1 MNLKIEGVWCK
12 TRTEFEKLAKSGD
25 YDLTISYYD
34 IVNRL
39 VKSDPY
45 SEEPSDIIVSLYIRK
60 LIQKLI
66 QDNLASEEEET
77 NPKLLYMFKELDSSA
92 VLNFKYFIGDL
103 IPDGAPVDMD
113 LIIINRCDYPKRGVL
128 SKFDNVRFI
137 DHD

>member
-1 MNLKIEGVWCK
+1 MTLEIEGVWCK

-25 YDLTISYYD
+25 YDLTISYFD

-45 SEEPSDIIVSLYIRK
+45 SKEPSDVIVSLYIRK

-66 QDNLASEEEET
+66 TDREGEA
-77 NPKLLYMFKELDSSA
+77 KLLYMFKNLDGPA
-92 VLNFKYFIGDL
+92 VLNFKQFIADLTGDPFNL
-103 IPDGAPVDMD
+103 D

-128 SKFDNVRFI
+128 SKFDNVTFI
-137 DHD
+137 DHDQT

>member
-1 MNLKIEGVWCK
+1 MTLKIEGVWCK

-25 YDLTISYYD
+25 YDLTISYFD

-45 SEEPSDIIVSLYIRK
+45 SEEPSDVIVSLYIRK

-66 QDNLASEEEET
+66 TDKVEGESTEA
-77 NPKLLYMFKELDSSA
+77 KLLYMFKNLDSNA
-92 VLNFKYFIGDL
+92 VLNFKHFIADL
-103 IPDGAPVDMD
+103 TGEPYDMD

>member
-1 MNLKIEGVWCK
+1 MTLKIEGVWCK

-25 YDLTISYYD
+25 YDLTISYFD

-45 SEEPSDIIVSLYIRK
+45 SEEPSDVIVSLYIRK

-66 QDNLASEEEET
+66 NDKIEGENTEA
-77 NPKLLYMFKELDSSA
+77 KLLYMFKNLDSNA
-92 VLNFKYFIGDL
+92 VLNFKHFIADLTGD
-103 IPDGAPVDMD
+103 PYDMD

>member
-1 MNLKIEGVWCK
+1 MTLQIEGVWCK
-12 TRTEFEKLAKSGD
+12 TRTEFEKLAKSGN
-25 YDLTISYYD
+25 YDLTISYFD

-45 SEEPSDIIVSLYIRK
+45 SEEPSDVIVSLYIRK
-60 LIQKLI
+60 LIKKLI
-66 QDNLASEEEET
+66 TDNVEKENENA
-77 NPKLLYMFKELDSSA
+77 KLLYMFKNLDGSA
-92 VLNFKYFIGDL
+92 ILNFKDFISDL
-103 IPDGAPVDMD
+103 TGEPFDID

>member
-1 MNLKIEGVWCK
+1 MTLQIEGVWCK

-25 YDLTISYYD
+25 YDLTISYFD

-45 SEEPSDIIVSLYIRK
+45 SEEPSDVIVSLYIRK
-60 LIQKLI
+60 LIKKLI
-66 QDNLASEEEET
+66 TDNVEKENENA
-77 NPKLLYMFKELDSSA
+77 KLLYMFKNLDGSA
-92 VLNFKYFIGDL
+92 ILNFKDFISDL
-103 IPDGAPVDMD
+103 TGEPFDID
-113 LIIINRCDYPKRGVL
+113 LIIINRCDYPKSGVL

>member
-1 MNLKIEGVWCK
+1 MTLQIEGVWCK
-12 TRTEFEKLAKSGD
+12 TRTEFERLAKSGN
-25 YDLTISYYD
+25 YDLTISYFD

-39 VKSDPY
+39 IKSDPY

-60 LIQKLI
+60 LIQKLVNDRI
-66 QDNLASEEEET
+66 DSEAADA
-77 NPKLLYMFKELDSSA
+77 KLLYMFKDLNSDA
-92 VLNFKYFIGDL
+92 ILNFKNFIKD
-103 IPDGAPVDMD
+103 ITPVESPLSMD

>member
-1 MNLKIEGVWCK
+1 MTLKIEGVWCK

-25 YDLTISYYD
+25 YDLTISYFD

-45 SEEPSDIIVSLYIRK
+45 SEEPSDVIVSLYIRK

-66 QDNLASEEEET
+66 NDKLEGENNDA
-77 NPKLLYMFKELDSSA
+77 KLLYMFKNLDSNA
-92 VLNFKYFIGDL
+92 VLNVKHFIADL
-103 IPDGAPVDMD
+103 TGELYDMD

>member
-1 MNLKIEGVWCK
+1 MTLQIEGVWCK

-25 YDLTISYYD
+25 YDLTISYFD

-45 SEEPSDIIVSLYIRK
+45 SEEPSDVIVSLYIRK
-60 LIQKLI
+60 LIKKLI
-66 QDNLASEEEET
+66 NDNIEKENENA
-77 NPKLLYMFKELDSSA
+77 KLLYMFKNLDGPA
-92 VLNFKYFIGDL
+92 VLNFKDFIGDL
-103 IPDGAPVDMD
+103 TGEPFDID

>member
-1 MNLKIEGVWCK
+1 MTLKIEGVWCK

-25 YDLTISYYD
+25 YDLTISYFD

-45 SEEPSDIIVSLYIRK
+45 SEEPSDVIVSLYIRK

-66 QDNLASEEEET
+66 TDKVEGENAEA
-77 NPKLLYMFKELDSSA
+77 KLLYMFKNLDSNA
-92 VLNFKYFIGDL
+92 VLNFKHFIADL
-103 IPDGAPVDMD
+103 TGEPYDMD

>member
-1 MNLKIEGVWCK
+1 MTLKIEGVWCK

-25 YDLTISYYD
+25 YDLTISYFD

-45 SEEPSDIIVSLYIRK
+45 SEEPSDVIVSLYIRK

-66 QDNLASEEEET
+66 QDNVDSESEEA
-77 NPKLLYMFKELDSSA
+77 KLLYMFKNLDSAA
-92 VLNFKYFIGDL
+92 VLNFKEFIADL
-103 IPDGAPVDMD
+103 TMEPYDMD

>member
-1 MNLKIEGVWCK
+1 MTLQIEGVWCK

-25 YDLTISYYD
+25 YDLTISYFD

-45 SEEPSDIIVSLYIRK
+45 SEEPSDVIVSLYIRK
-60 LIQKLI
+60 LIKKLI
-66 QDNLASEEEET
+66 NDNIEKENENA
-77 NPKLLYMFKELDSSA
+77 KLLYMFKNLDGSA
-92 VLNFKYFIGDL
+92 VLNFKDFIGDL
-103 IPDGAPVDMD
+103 TGEPFDID

>member
-1 MNLKIEGVWCK
+1 MTLKIEGVWCK

-25 YDLTISYYD
+25 YDLTISYFD

-45 SEEPSDIIVSLYIRK
+45 SEEPSDVIVSLYIRK

-66 QDNLASEEEET
+66 TDKVEGESAEA
-77 NPKLLYMFKELDSSA
+77 KLLYMFKNLDSNA
-92 VLNFKYFIGDL
+92 VLNFKHFIADL
-103 IPDGAPVDMD
+103 TGEPYDMD

>member
-1 MNLKIEGVWCK
+1 MTLKIEGVWCK

-25 YDLTISYYD
+25 YDLTISYFD

-66 QDNLASEEEET
+66 EDHVEADSEAA
-77 NPKLLYMFKELDSSA
+77 KILYMFKSLDGTT
-92 VLNFKYFIGDL
+92 VLNFKEFIQDL
-103 IPDGAPVDMD
+103 IPIGSPYDID
-113 LIIINRCDYPKRGVL
+113 LIIINRCDYPKKGVL

>member
-1 MNLKIEGVWCK
+1 MTLKIEGVWCK

-25 YDLTISYYD
+25 YDLTISYFD

-45 SEEPSDIIVSLYIRK
+45 SEEPSDVIVSLYIRK

-66 QDNLASEEEET
+66 TDKVEGEDAEA
-77 NPKLLYMFKELDSSA
+77 KLLYMFKNLDSNA
-92 VLNFKYFIGDL
+92 VLNFKHFIADL
-103 IPDGAPVDMD
+103 TGEPYDMD

>member
-1 MNLKIEGVWCK
+1 MTLQIEGVWCK

-25 YDLTISYYD
+25 YDLTISYFD

-45 SEEPSDIIVSLYIRK
+45 SKEPSDIIVSLYIRK

-66 QDNLASEEEET
+66 NDKEDNNEA
-77 NPKLLYMFKELDSSA
+77 KLLYMFKNLDSDA
-92 VLNFKYFIGDL
+92 ILNFKSFIGDL
-103 IPDGAPVDMD
+103 TMDPYDLD

>member
-1 MNLKIEGVWCK
+1 MTLQIEGVWCK

-25 YDLTISYYD
+25 YDLTIAYFD

-45 SEEPSDIIVSLYIRK
+45 SKEPSDIIVSLYIRK

-66 QDNLASEEEET
+66 NDKEDNNEA
-77 NPKLLYMFKELDSSA
+77 KLLYMFKNLDSDA
-92 VLNFKYFIGDL
+92 ILNFKSFIGDL
-103 IPDGAPVDMD
+103 TMDPYDLD

>member
-1 MNLKIEGVWCK
+1 MTLKIEGVWCK

-25 YDLTISYYD
+25 YDLTISYFD

-45 SEEPSDIIVSLYIRK
+45 SEEPSDVIVSLYIRK

-66 QDNLASEEEET
+66 TDKVEREDAEA
-77 NPKLLYMFKELDSSA
+77 KLLYMFKNLDSNA
-92 VLNFKYFIGDL
+92 VLNFKHFIADL
-103 IPDGAPVDMD
+103 TGEPYDMD

>member
-1 MNLKIEGVWCK
+1 MTLQIEGVWCK
-12 TRTEFEKLAKSGD
+12 TKTEFERLAKSGE
-25 YDLTISYYD
+25 YDLTISYFD

-39 VKSDPY
+39 IKSDPY

-60 LIQKLI
+60 LIQKLVNDRI
-66 QDNLASEEEET
+66 EKEVDGA
-77 NPKLLYMFKELDSSA
+77 KLLYMFKDLNSDA
-92 VLNFKYFIGDL
+92 ILNFKRFIKD
-103 IPDGAPVDMD
+103 ITPVESPLSMD

>member
-1 MNLKIEGVWCK
+1 MTLKIEGVWCK

-25 YDLTISYYD
+25 YDLTISYFD

-45 SEEPSDIIVSLYIRK
+45 SEEPSDVIVSLYIRK

-66 QDNLASEEEET
+66 NDKVEGEDAEA
-77 NPKLLYMFKELDSSA
+77 KLLYMFKNLDSNA
-92 VLNFKYFIGDL
+92 VLNFKHFIADLTGD
-103 IPDGAPVDMD
+103 PYDMD

>member
-1 MNLKIEGVWCK
+1 MTLQIEGVWCK

-25 YDLTISYYD
+25 YDLTISYFD

-45 SEEPSDIIVSLYIRK
+45 SEEPSDVIVSLYIRK
-60 LIQKLI
+60 LIKKLI
-66 QDNLASEEEET
+66 TDNVEKENENA
-77 NPKLLYMFKELDSSA
+77 KLLYMFKNLDGSA
-92 VLNFKYFIGDL
+92 ILNFKDFISDL
-103 IPDGAPVDMD
+103 TGEPFDID
-113 LIIINRCDYPKRGVL
+113 LVIINRCDYPKRGVL

>member
-1 MNLKIEGVWCK
+1 MTLKIEGVWCK

-25 YDLTISYYD
+25 YDLTISYFD

-45 SEEPSDIIVSLYIRK
+45 SEEPSDVIVSLYIRK

-66 QDNLASEEEET
+66 NDKLEGEDSDA
-77 NPKLLYMFKELDSSA
+77 KLLYMFKSLDSNA
-92 VLNFKYFIGDL
+92 VLNFKHFIADL
-103 IPDGAPVDMD
+103 AGELYDMD

>member
-1 MNLKIEGVWCK
+1 MTLKIEGVWCK

-25 YDLTISYYD
+25 YDLTISYFD

-45 SEEPSDIIVSLYIRK
+45 SEEPSDVIVSLYIRK
-60 LIQKLI
+60 LIQKLVN
-66 QDNLASEEEET
+66 DRLESGTDSA
-77 NPKLLYMFKELDSSA
+77 KMLYMFKNLNSDA
-92 VLNFKYFIGDL
+92 ILNFKEFINDL
-103 IPDGAPVDMD
+103 TPADAPYDMD
-113 LIIINRCDYPKRGVL
+113 LIIINRCDYPTKGVL

>member
-1 MNLKIEGVWCK
+1 MTLKIEGVWCK

-25 YDLTISYYD
+25 YDLTISYFY

-45 SEEPSDIIVSLYIRK
+45 SEEPSDVIVSLYIRK

-66 QDNLASEEEET
+66 TDKVEGENAEA
-77 NPKLLYMFKELDSSA
+77 KLLYMFKNLDSNA
-92 VLNFKYFIGDL
+92 VLNFKHFIADL
-103 IPDGAPVDMD
+103 TGEPYDMD

>member
-1 MNLKIEGVWCK
+1 MTLQVEGVWCK
-12 TRTEFEKLAKSGD
+12 TRTEFEKLAKSGN
-25 YDLTISYYD
+25 YDLTISYFD

-45 SEEPSDIIVSLYIRK
+45 SEEPSDVIVSLYIRK
-60 LIQKLI
+60 LIKKLI
-66 QDNLASEEEET
+66 NDNIEKENENA
-77 NPKLLYMFKELDSSA
+77 KLLYMFKNLDGPA
-92 VLNFKYFIGDL
+92 VLNFKDFIGDL
-103 IPDGAPVDMD
+103 TGEPFDID